1 MHLWGRMCLPEDVE
15 ENRKVF
21 KTCENTTTMD
31 MNRRNVAAV
40 VVILCIAITGIYY
53 LQIRKAVEVG
63 DTVRV
68 NYTAYLDTG
77 EIIDT
82 SFEEIA
88 YDDTQ
93 PKVWWFRLRAS
104 YEPLKV
110 VVGQGNL
117 LPDFEIALVGMHEG
131 EKKEITIPPERAYG
145 YSDSSKIVEFALV
158 RKLKKE
164 EEASKEE
171 FTERMMKEPIAGEH
185 YQFQGFTI
193 YVTEV
198 TEDTVKFRYELQVGQ
213 EIYIGLGDAMVTGED
228 ETDFEIT
235 LNPTLGDVISYSYYG
250 QGTII
255 EIREDAM
262 LVDFNS
268 PLAGETLHYT
278 IWIVEIQKAD

>member
-1 MHLWGRMCLPEDVE
+1 
-15 ENRKVF
+15 
-21 KTCENTTTMD
+21 MD
-31 MNRRNVAAV
+31 MNRRNILAV
-40 VVILCIAITGIYY
+40 VVIICIAITGIYY
-53 LQIRKAVEVG
+53 VQFRKAVEVG
-63 DTVRV
+63 DTILV

-110 VVGQGNL
+110 EVGQGNL
-117 LPDFEIALVGMHEG
+117 LPDFEIALVGMHVG

-145 YSDSSKIVEFALV
+145 FSDSSKIVEFALV

-164 EEASKEE
+164 EEVPRAE
-171 FTERMMKEPIAGEH
+171 FADRLMKDPVAGEH

-193 YVTEV
+193 LVTEV
-198 TEDTVKFRYELQVGQ
+198 TEDVVKFRYELQVGQ
-213 EIYIGLGDAMVTGED
+213 EIYIGLGNAIVTGED
-228 ETDFEIT
+228 ETEFEIS

-255 EIREDAM
+255 ELTEDAM
-262 LVDFNS
+262 VVDFNS

-278 IWIVEIQKAD
+278 IWIVEIQKAG